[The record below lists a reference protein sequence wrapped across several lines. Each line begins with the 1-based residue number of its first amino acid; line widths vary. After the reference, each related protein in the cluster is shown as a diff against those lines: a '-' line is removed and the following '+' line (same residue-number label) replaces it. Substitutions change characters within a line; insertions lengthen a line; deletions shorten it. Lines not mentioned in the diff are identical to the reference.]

1 MSIHTEPVSSAEQ
14 HIPPA
19 AIGQRVILPGVSWAT
34 YERLLADFQDSH
46 TAHFTYDRGVLE
58 IMVLSAKHENLN
70 RTLSLL
76 VEVIAEE
83 LEIDIARF
91 GSTTFKRA
99 DLDKGFEP
107 DSCYYI
113 KNEEHV
119 RGKEKIDLSVDPPP
133 DLVIEIDITNPSLDK
148 LPIYARVGV
157 PEVWRYD
164 ARNLTIFQLEDE
176 HYQTVEN
183 SLAFPVLTTEVTTG
197 FLAVST
203 ELKSTT
209 WLRRVRKWAREQV
222 ESKDS

>member
-91 GSTTFKRA
+91 GRTIH
-99 DLDKGFEP
+99 G
-107 DSCYYI
+107 
-113 KNEEHV
+113 V
-119 RGKEKIDLSVDPPP
+119 
-133 DLVIEIDITNPSLDK
+133 
-148 LPIYARVGV
+148 YARPAAIPSTPSHWICRTG
-157 PEVWRYD
+157 PGCAYGT
-164 ARNLTIFQLEDE
+164 TIR
-176 HYQTVEN
+176 
-183 SLAFPVLTTEVTTG
+183 A
-197 FLAVST
+197 
-203 ELKSTT
+203 
-209 WLRRVRKWAREQV
+209 
-222 ESKDS
+222 